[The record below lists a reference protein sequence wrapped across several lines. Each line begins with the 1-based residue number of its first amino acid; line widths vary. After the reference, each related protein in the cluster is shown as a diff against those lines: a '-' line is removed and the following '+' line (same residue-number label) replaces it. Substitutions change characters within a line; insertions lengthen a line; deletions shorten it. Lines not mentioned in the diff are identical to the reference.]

1 MLSRNNLID
10 IFKRSLAVTV
20 KSIGKKKDAEIN
32 FVTENPSINGKQIN
46 LTLPRTSTL
55 KKNYGCD
62 MVIRNPQNIYF
73 MLNEIIDVE
82 YEEI

>member
-1 MLSRNNLID
+1 MIEKIEFQGKLWEVKAKVEGHRID
-10 IFKRSLAVTV
+10 
-20 KSIGKKKDAEIN
+20 
-32 FVTENPSINGKQIN
+32 NPNALKQ
-46 LTLPRTSTL
+46 S
-55 KKNYGCD
+55 YGVD

>member
-1 MLSRNNLID
+1 MIEKLE
-10 IFKRSLAVTV
+10 FQGKMWQV
-20 KSIGKKKDAEIN
+20 IGKANGNQLD
-32 FVTENPSINGKQIN
+32 NP
-46 LTLPRTSTL
+46 STL

-82 YEEI
+82 YEDI